1 MSMPGGVGAPHA
13 HLLVRLSQ
21 RLERVLSV
29 IGMIGAWLSLPL
41 IAIIIF
47 DIVTRRFLVLGSTK
61 LQEMEWHLHAA
72 LFLLALGFGYLHNSH
87 VRIEVVRER
96 FPQVVKARLEV
107 LGVLLFLIPYSMLVI
122 YFGLDFAYRSFAIG
136 EVSSALT
143 GLSHRWIIKSFVPL
157 GMILLLLAGVA
168 VLVRNVAYLILVET
182 GNEDAARE
190 LCRDLPELRDP
201 EEELRRAAAK
211 EAALGDAA
219 PDRES
224 S

>member
-1 MSMPGGVGAPHA
+1 MSMPGGADSPRNHP
-13 HLLVRLSQ
+13 LVRFS
-21 RLERVLSV
+21 RALERILSV

-61 LQEMEWHLHAA
+61 LQEMEWHLHSA
-72 LFLLALGFGYLHNSH
+72 LFLLALGFGYLHNAH

-107 LGVLLFLIPYSMLVI
+107 LGVALFLIPYSALVI
-122 YFGLDFAYRSFAIG
+122 YFGLDFAQRSFALN

-157 GMILLLLAGVA
+157 GMILLLLAGIA
-168 VLVRNVAYLILVET
+168 VLARNLAYLVLVEA
-182 GNEDAARE
+182 GRLDAARE
-190 LCRDLPELRDP
+190 LCRDLPELHDP
-201 EEELRRAAAK
+201 EEDLRRAAEK
-211 EAALGDAA
+211 EAGLAEADAG
-219 PDRES
+219 RES
-224 S
+224 P